1 MGPEMAANLCI
12 SIYVIVSIESTFQ
25 RFSTIDT
32 GFRNSPMVC
41 KTIQKKVG
49 ILTPQQR
56 RRTHQK
62 LSKCNFRVSKLEKP
76 MGHGSWAEGRV
87 TEAEKETT
95 SRRSPRAL
103 PKVVVA
109 AAAH

>member
-1 MGPEMAANLCI
+1 
-12 SIYVIVSIESTFQ
+12 
-25 RFSTIDT
+25 
-32 GFRNSPMVC
+32 MVC
-41 KTIQKKVG
+41 KTIQKNVG

-95 SRRSPRAL
+95 SGRSPRAL